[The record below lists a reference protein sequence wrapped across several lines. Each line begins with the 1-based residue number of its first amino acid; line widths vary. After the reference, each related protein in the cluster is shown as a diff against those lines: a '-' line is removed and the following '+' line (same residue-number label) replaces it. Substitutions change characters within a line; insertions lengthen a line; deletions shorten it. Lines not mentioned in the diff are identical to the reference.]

1 MVALQPLVSEFTII
15 GRLEDLAVS
24 AKGKIKYLSLSTPEE
39 DYLIAVAKQK
49 ALGKYLKPGCQL
61 KVTGMRKYKLHQGV
75 VEYKAYSIELLS
87 EQHTPDKA
95 MPSYEVCSSRETL
108 SAFAH
113 GGNPAQ
119 RKALPVVA
127 RRRSEASARLAPI
140 ATNKTKA
147 KILVCQGSSCS
158 KKGGQTICQMLQ
170 TELSA
175 NGITNKAKIQTT
187 GCLKQCKQAPVLI
200 MPVKKRYTQVKPE
213 QVSKLVAKHFPKQF

>member
-15 GRLEDLAVS
+15 GRLEDLVVS

-49 ALGKYLKPGCQL
+49 ALGKYLKPGCHL

-87 EQHTPDKA
+87 EQDTSDKA
-95 MPSYEVCSSRETL
+95 IS
-108 SAFAH
+108 
-113 GGNPAQ
+113 
-119 RKALPVVA
+119 
-127 RRRSEASARLAPI
+127 
-140 ATNKTKA
+140 TNKTKA

-158 KKGGQTICQMLQ
+158 KKGGQTICQRLQ

-175 NGITNKAKIQTT
+175 NGITNEVKIQTT

-200 MPVKKRYTQVKPE
+200 MPAKKRYTQVKPE